1 MKTDNNQRFRR
12 FTAVSLALL
21 ILISAFA
28 LAGTVGAQQA
38 GNVSISQT
46 ANAGTV
52 APGET
57 VTLEATVTGNGVNG
71 PAIDVDPPDGWTIIS
86 QSPDGGTYKASEN
99 QWVWLSGSHTVTYTV
114 QVPDD
119 AAEGDYTITA
129 EGSGIDPATNNRTT
143 DTTQTTVTVD
153 ANDPPSADAGS
164 DQTVDEGAT
173 VDLDASASSD
183 PDGDDLSYSWTQ
195 TGGPDVSLSDAQTA
209 TPSFDAPAE
218 TQQTQTYTFEV
229 TVSDGQATDTDTVSV
244 TVEPVNDPP
253 TVDAGSDQT
262 VTEGDSVQLA
272 GSASDVDDSSLTY
285 SWTQT
290 GGPDVSLSDASAAQ
304 PTFTAPDV
312 DSPTDL
318 TFELTVS
325 DGENQVTDAVTVTVE
340 SSAPANQAPT
350 ADAGSDQTVAE
361 GATVDLDAS
370 ASSDPDGDDLSY
382 SWTQTGGPDVS
393 LSDAQTATPTFT
405 APDVDADATLTF
417 EVSVSDGQATDT
429 DAVTV
434 TVTADNQP
442 PTADFTVDPSSPAP
456 GEQVSFVA
464 SASSDDGTIES
475 YEWTIDGVDTG
486 SSGESTLLE
495 SDFESGSLATDGW
508 THDAMSADAS
518 AGVSDATSNSGSQ
531 SAYHHQGEGALVSPA
546 LDVSGADSLTV
557 EYWIQKGAD
566 SFSENPDAGAGED
579 MIAEYLDSEGN
590 WVEIGRIEDSVEPGA
605 AFTESVTIDDAGAL
619 HDGFQLRFHQESASS
634 ATGDYW
640 HVDDVSVVAT
650 SASGAGTVEKSGQSV
665 SHTFGQAGSYDVSL
679 TVTDDDGAT
688 DSVTKTV
695 EVSADQQPQPETVP
709 EVVAGEDGQISTSE
723 IQQAISWWT
732 DDEVVPGTDGEIID
746 TQTMQELID
755 MWVENEPVASGG
767 GSQ

>member
-28 LAGTVGAQQA
+28 PAGTVGAQQA

-57 VTLEATVTGNGVNG
+57 VTLEATVTGNAVNG
-71 PAIDVDPPDGWTIIS
+71 PAIDVDLPDGWTIIS

-218 TQQTQTYTFEV
+218 PQQPQTYTFEV
-229 TVSDGQATDTDTVSV
+229 TVSDGQATDTDTLSV

-290 GGPDVSLSDASAAQ
+290 GGSSVTLSDA
-304 PTFTAPDV
+304 D
-312 DSPTDL
+312 
-318 TFELTVS
+318 
-325 DGENQVTDAVTVTVE
+325 
-340 SSAPANQAPT
+340 
-350 ADAGSDQTVAE
+350 
-361 GATVDLDAS
+361 
-370 ASSDPDGDDLSY
+370 
-382 SWTQTGGPDVS
+382 
-393 LSDAQTATPTFT
+393 TATPTFT

-456 GEQVSFVA
+456 GEQVSFDA

-579 MIAEYLDSEGN
+579 MIVEYLDSEGN
-590 WVEIGRIEDSVEPGA
+590 WVEIGRTEDSVEPGA

-650 SASGAGTVEKSGQSV
+650 SESGAGTVEKSGQSV
-665 SHTFGQAGSYDVSL
+665 SHTFGQTGSYDVSL
-679 TVTDDDGAT
+679 TITDDDGAT
-688 DSVTKTV
+688 DSVTKAV

-732 DDEVVPGTDGEIID
+732 DDEVVPGTEGETID

>member
-28 LAGTVGAQQA
+28 PAGTVGAQQA

-57 VTLEATVTGNGVNG
+57 VTLEATVTGNAVNG
-71 PAIDVDPPDGWTIIS
+71 PAIDVDLPDGWTIIS

-119 AAEGDYTITA
+119 AAEGDYTITT

-218 TQQTQTYTFEV
+218 PQQPQTYTFEV

-290 GGPDVSLSDASAAQ
+290 GGSSVTLSDA
-304 PTFTAPDV
+304 D
-312 DSPTDL
+312 
-318 TFELTVS
+318 
-325 DGENQVTDAVTVTVE
+325 
-340 SSAPANQAPT
+340 
-350 ADAGSDQTVAE
+350 
-361 GATVDLDAS
+361 
-370 ASSDPDGDDLSY
+370 
-382 SWTQTGGPDVS
+382 
-393 LSDAQTATPTFT
+393 TATPTFT

-456 GEQVSFVA
+456 GEQVSFDA

-665 SHTFGQAGSYDVSL
+665 SHTFGQTGSYDVSL
-679 TVTDDDGAT
+679 TITDDDGAT
-688 DSVTKTV
+688 DSVTKAV

-732 DDEVVPGTDGEIID
+732 DDEVVPGTDGETID